1 MIIMRHS
8 CLIALF
14 VLCVSRVSA
23 DWHDAL
29 WLGRGD
35 VWRARFPVTVTNPGD
50 GELDGQAVA
59 LTVGG
64 KPGQAPLVGAR
75 AEALRVAD
83 SQGRQ
88 LLYAL
93 WTPEMDRQITTGA
106 VPVGAVLSLPAVCA
120 PATST
125 TYHVYFD
132 NACAWGLADFFD
144 KRPLTDTNGDFER
157 GSGDTPAGWRRQ
169 MSDATHRLTWSIET
183 PFSGTRCLKAEAS
196 SGAASVWFG
205 FSRSDFT
212 VVPGARCTIRVRVR
226 GENVTGTA
234 GWYVHVGDEK
244 NLQRINRVE
253 KAGDGTF
260 GWKEMQITF
269 TVPEGA
275 TRMATGS
282 VLYGTGTA
290 WYDAFSFESDR
301 PVPMPSARAGAVE
314 RLELIEQGADAPWP
328 AELRGRRSNWLRR
341 AVASIL
347 PRYRVAECPWR
358 YRLPIR
364 VVNLRDTPATNLLA
378 VADLASAARGIVAP
392 EFRMTF
398 NGETVETCRLG
409 DRLLFSCSPSAR
421 SLSTYYLY
429 VADTGKRPEPS
440 AAAASTLGSDIPS
453 DQILTTGS
461 DATDAAAFA
470 KLLVSPVN
478 QVKNPSFEEG
488 TEQSDGWSHSSEGK
502 GVRFAI
508 ESPGGFGQRHARMTV
523 DKSVTLAWRGWYQS
537 VPIKAGHTYLYGAW
551 LACEDLEG
559 SAMLHAHLRNAQGQV
574 TAGGF
579 LGAGAGISGT
589 TTWTPMFGTVT
600 VPADASVFQ
609 LHLTMEARGTLK
621 HDGAF
626 LAECLSATA
635 GDPETPP
642 MDPDELTVWPVDPVI
657 KVFHE
662 TLPPAQPE
670 ASAIALA
677 RNEEEALQLALR
689 AGRDIADLEIAVDP
703 PKRRDGQT
711 LDTFTIGWVG
721 YVPIDHP
728 TSYYSLTTP
737 TWQLK
742 HPTRAGS
749 SDGWSGWWPDPIRP
763 AARGALRANQTQAVW
778 VSFKATATT
787 KPGTYAGNVRIL
799 DADKRLVQRVPFT
812 VTVWDFELP
821 TESTC
826 AAIYDIRLS
835 PQWTAD
841 GSTAAQQ
848 RERLMRVMAD
858 KRVSPDDVGAS
869 PVFTR
874 DEQGRITADFTAY
887 DRAAQLYFDELKF
900 RFSYTPGFFY
910 LFGWEHPPKK
920 VMGEAP
926 YEGEHP
932 YADADRT
939 RLRAA
944 YKETYQ
950 TCLRLYWDHVKAKG
964 WADRLVLYISDEP
977 FLTKKPI
984 IDQMK
989 ALCDMIHEVD
999 PKIPI
1004 YCSTWRHCPDWNG
1017 YLDVW
1022 GVGHYGCFPL
1032 DEMRARRAA
1041 GDRIWF
1047 TTDGQM
1053 CTDTPFCAVE
1063 RLLPHYCFHFDAE
1076 AYEFW
1081 GVSWLTYDPWQFGWH
1096 RYIHQSS
1103 TPGEFYYVR
1112 YPNGDGYLL
1121 YPGAP
1126 VGSPDPVT
1134 TVRLEAARD
1143 GVEDYEY
1150 LKLLQ
1155 RHAGNP
1161 QADALLKE
1169 FAALVEIPNAGGRF
1183 STRILPDPSRLAA
1196 LRLRAGAL
1204 LEQLTA
1210 R

>member
-1 MIIMRHS
+1 VYRPYS
-8 CLIALF
+8 LIVFMFCASLA
-14 VLCVSRVSA
+14 SA
-23 DWHDAL
+23 GWHDAL

-35 VWRARFPVTVTNPGD
+35 VWRARFPVTVTNPSD
-50 GELDGQAVA
+50 AALDGQPVA
-59 LTVGG
+59 LTVGDQ
-64 KPGQAPLVGAR
+64 PGQAPLAGAR

-83 SQGRQ
+83 SKGRQ

-93 WTPEMDRQITTGA
+93 WTPGLETMITTGA
-106 VPVGAVLSLPAVCA
+106 VPADAVLSLPAVCD

-132 NACAWGLADFFD
+132 NARAWGLADFFD
-144 KRPLTDTNGDFER
+144 KRPITDLNGDFER
-157 GSGDTPAGWRRQ
+157 GSGDTLTGWQQR
-169 MSDATHRLTWSIET
+169 MSDAAHRLAWST
-183 PFSGTRCLKAEAS
+183 DAPFSGTRCLKAETS
-196 SGAASVWFG
+196 SGATPTWFG

-212 VVPGARCTIRVRVR
+212 VVPGARCTVRVRVR
-226 GENVTGTA
+226 GENVSGTA
-234 GWYVHVGDEK
+234 GWYVHVGDEQ
-244 NLQRINRVE
+244 NPQRLNRVM
-253 KAGDGTF
+253 KTGDGTF
-260 GWKEMQITF
+260 GWTETQITF

-275 TRMATGS
+275 TRMTTGS
-282 VLYGTGTA
+282 VLHGSGTA
-290 WYDAFSFESDR
+290 WYDAFTFATDR
-301 PVPMPSARAGAVE
+301 PTPTPTARAGTAEHLSLTE
-314 RLELIEQGADAPWP
+314 RGADAPWP
-328 AELRGRRSNWLRR
+328 AALRCRPHWLGRITAPFRSHRR
-341 AVASIL
+341 A
-347 PRYRVAECPWR
+347 AERLWR
-358 YRLPIR
+358 HRLPIR
-364 VVNLRDTPATNLLA
+364 VVNLRDAPATNLLA

-392 EFRMTF
+392 EFRLTF
-398 NGETVETCRLG
+398 NGQTVESCRLG
-409 DRLLFSCSPSAR
+409 DRLLFSCSPDAR
-421 SLSTYYLY
+421 SVSTYYLY
-429 VADTGKRPEPS
+429 VADTGKLPEPRAAVAS
-440 AAAASTLGSDIPS
+440 ALGSDIPS
-453 DQILTTGS
+453 DQILAAGS
-461 DATDAAAFA
+461 DTTDATAFA
-470 KLLVSPVN
+470 KLLAGPVN
-478 QVKNPSFEEG
+478 RIKNPGFEAG
-488 TEQSDGWSHSSEGK
+488 ADRPDGWSRSGEGQ
-502 GVRFAI
+502 GVRFSV
-508 ESPGGFGQRHARMTV
+508 ESPGGFGKRHARMTV
-523 DKSVTLAWRGWYQS
+523 DKSVASTWRGWQQS
-537 VPIKAGHTYLYGAW
+537 VPVKAGHTYLYGAW
-551 LACEDLEG
+551 LACEELEG
-559 SAMLHAHLRNAQGQV
+559 SALLHAHLR
-574 TAGGF
+574 TARGHVASGGF
-579 LGAGAGISGT
+579 LSAGAGISGT
-589 TTWTPMFGTVT
+589 TSWTPMFGTAT
-600 VPADASVFQ
+600 VPADASQ
-609 LHLTMEARGTLK
+609 LQIHLTMDAHGTLK
-621 HDGAF
+621 HDGVF
-626 LAECLSATA
+626 LAECLNAAA

-642 MDPDELTVWPVDPVI
+642 MGHGELAVWPVDPIV

-662 TLPPAQPE
+662 TLPPAKR
-670 ASAIALA
+670 AAGAIALA

-703 PKRRDGQT
+703 PKRRDGRT
-711 LDTFTIGWVG
+711 LDAFTIGWVG

-728 TSYYSLTTP
+728 TAYYNLTTP
-737 TWQLK
+737 AWQLK
-742 HPTRAGS
+742 HPTRGGS

-763 AARGALRANQTQAVW
+763 TARGTLRANQTQAVW
-778 VSFKATATT
+778 LSFRTTADTA
-787 KPGTYAGNVRIL
+787 PGTYAGSVRL
-799 DADKRLVQRVPFT
+799 LEAGKRLVRRVPFT
-812 VTVWDFELP
+812 VTVWDVELP
-821 TESTC
+821 AVSSC
-826 AAIYDIRLS
+826 GAIYDIRLNAHWS
-835 PQWTAD
+835 AD
-841 GSTAAQQ
+841 GSTAEQQ
-848 RERLMRVMAD
+848 RERLMRLMAD
-858 KRVSPDDVGAS
+858 KRVSPDEVGAN

-874 DEQGRITADFTAY
+874 DAQGRITADFTAY

-900 RFSYTPGFFY
+900 RFSYTPHVFY

-926 YEGEHP
+926 YEGEYP
-932 YADADRT
+932 YAATDRT

-950 TCLRLYWDHVKAKG
+950 ACLRLYWEHVKAKG

-1022 GVGHYGCFPL
+1022 GVGHYGCFPVE
-1032 DEMRARRAA
+1032 EMRARRAA

-1063 RLLPHYCFHFDAE
+1063 RLLPHYCFQFGAE

-1103 TPGEFYYVR
+1103 TPGESYYVR

-1126 VGSPDPVT
+1126 TGVQGPVT

-1150 LKLLQ
+1150 LMLLK
-1155 RHAGNP
+1155 RHADNP

-1183 STRILPDPSRLAA
+1183 STRILPDPTRLAA